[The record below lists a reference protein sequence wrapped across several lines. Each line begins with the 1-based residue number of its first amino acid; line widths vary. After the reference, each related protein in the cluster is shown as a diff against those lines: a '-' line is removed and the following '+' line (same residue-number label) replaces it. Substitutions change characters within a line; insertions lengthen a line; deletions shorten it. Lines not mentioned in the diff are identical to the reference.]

1 MTLNLHEDGLIL
13 YEYGAGLSHGKLSAS
28 HSLREGRMGSRK

>member
-13 YEYGAGLSHGKLSAS
+13 CDYGAGLSHGSLSVTPQNPGV
-28 HSLREGRMGSRK
+28 R